1 MIEFQDIS
9 KVYQGKAGEIHALR
23 HVNLKI
29 RDGEI
34 YGIIGL
40 SGAGKSTLLSM
51 INGLEYPSEGA
62 VLVNG
67 INICGLRFGELQ
79 KIRRNIGMIFQEFNL
94 LNSKTVRHNIALP
107 LIIAGED
114 KAVIRDRVNKLL
126 QFVGLTDKAEQFP
139 DQLSGGQKQ
148 RVGIA
153 RALVTN
159 PSILLSDE
167 ATSALDPDTMESI
180 LDLLK
185 RINRELGIT
194 IVMVTHQIRAVQKI
208 CNKVAVMQS
217 GSVIEEGE
225 VFRVFSN
232 PQQQVTKDFVR
243 TVVPD
248 VITPSVCRQIRME
261 SQENYEVLRLKF
273 TGQNA
278 LGDLIYQVNTKFSLK
293 TRILHA
299 TVTELNDQT
308 LGILILQIIGKPEQI
323 AEVEEYIR
331 EHEVQCEEV
340 KCQYGL

>member
-114 KAVIRDRVNKLL
+114 KAVIRDRVDKLL

-148 RVGIA
+148 RVGSA

>member
-9 KVYQGKAGEIHALR
+9 KVYQGKKQEIQALH

-29 RDGEI
+29 NDGEI
-34 YGIIGL
+34 YGIIGS

-51 INGLEYPSEGA
+51 INGLELPSEGR

-67 INICGLRFGELQ
+67 INVSELSFRELQ
-79 KIRRNIGMIFQEFNL
+79 KERRKIGMIFQEFNL
-94 LNSKTVRHNIALP
+94 LNSKTVRHNVSLP
-107 LIIAGED
+107 LIIAGEQ
-114 KAVIRDRVNKLL
+114 KEVIREKVDKIL

-153 RALVTN
+153 RALVTD

-167 ATSALDPDTMESI
+167 ATSALDPDTMEAI

-185 RINRELGIT
+185 RINKELSIT

-208 CNKVAVMQS
+208 CNKVAVMQE
-217 GSVIEEGE
+217 GRVIEEGE
-225 VFRVFSN
+225 VFQVFSN
-232 PQQQVTKDFVR
+232 PQQEITRDFVR

-248 VITPSVCRQIRME
+248 VITPAVCRQIRLE
-261 SQENYEVLRLKF
+261 SRGNYEILRLKF
-273 TGQNA
+273 TGNNA
-278 LGDLIYQVNTKFSLK
+278 LGDLIYQINTRFSLK

-299 TVTELNDQT
+299 TVTELDEQT
-308 LGILILQIIGKPEQI
+308 LGILILQILGTPEQI
-323 AEVEEYIR
+323 TSVEAYIR
-331 EHEVQCEEV
+331 KNGVQCEEV